1 MNDDQSRR
9 DFLARQSTDP
19 EFAEAIASARSMA
32 DAIDIAA
39 QHGIHVSAAT
49 IRSLPLPLPPQAD
62 SGGDDPRA
70 GRQERGPTY

>member
-9 DFLARQSTDP
+9 DFLARQSTDA

-49 IRSLPLPLPPQAD
+49 IRSLALPPQPH
-62 SGGDDPRA
+62 SGGDDPGA
-70 GRQERGPTY
+70 GRPERGPTY

>member
-49 IRSLPLPLPPQAD
+49 IRSLPVPRQAD
-62 SGGDDPRA
+62 SGGDDPA
-70 GRQERGPTY
+70 TGRPERGPTY